1 MPSSNSQPPTVG
13 TLAEYAE
20 APFERRTEWA
30 REGDIVRI
38 TGADADH
45 HLVVHPEY
53 IEEILFNESQFV
65 KLDTFESVFG
75 DGVFTVY
82 GDQWRAQRTAM
93 APAFEAEMV
102 ESYAETVHERAAT
115 AVGEIDDG
123 GTIEARQFFVDLSTR
138 LMLETL
144 FGGAGG
150 REEPIVTAAD
160 QITDYF
166 VAETTAGEATAEEES
181 RFEAAR
187 ERLVELIDE
196 MVAER
201 RGSELGGDLLSTL
214 IATGADSEAD
224 YTDERIRDEII
235 TNLFAAHETTALTL
249 AYTAFLLADA
259 PAVERRLRAEL
270 AEELDGDVPGP
281 EHLERL
287 EYTEQVID
295 EAMRIYCPAHAIY
308 REATCDVEVGG
319 YTVPEG
325 DVVHISQWVVHRD
338 GRWWDEPTTFRPE
351 RFEGGAD
358 VPRFAF
364 FPFGAGPRRCIG
376 EGFARAE
383 AKLVVAAF
391 ADAFEFERETETF
404 EMHASLTAVPDR
416 PIEVTHHRRS

>member
-1 MPSSNSQPPTVG
+1 MSSENSQPPAVG
-13 TLAEYAE
+13 TLGEYAE

-38 TGADADH
+38 VGTDADH

-53 IEEILFNESQFV
+53 IEEILFDERQFV

-82 GDQWRAQRTAM
+82 GDQWRAQRAAM

-102 ESYAETVHERAAT
+102 ESYAETVRERTAA
-115 AVGEIDDG
+115 VIGGIDDG
-123 GTIEARQFFVDLSTR
+123 ETIEARQFFVDLSTR

-150 REEPIVTAAD
+150 RGEPIVTAAD

-166 VAETTAGEATAEEES
+166 VAETTAGEAATEEES
-181 RFEAAR
+181 QFEAAR

-201 RGSELGGDLLSTL
+201 RGGEPGGDLLSTL

-235 TNLFAAHETTALTL
+235 TTLFAAHETTALTL

-338 GRWWDEPTTFRPE
+338 DRWWDEPTAFRPE
-351 RFEGGAD
+351 RFDGGAD

-383 AKLVVAAF
+383 AKLVVKGLF
-391 ADAFEFERETETF
+391 DRFGVERVTESF
-404 EMHASLTAVPDR
+404 GLRAGPAAVPDGE
-416 PIEVTHHRRS
+416 IELTFHAHE